1 MFLLQI
7 SGEKRV
13 HMPCA
18 RLPLALLL
26 IALALPSRS
35 FAQDDWT
42 QPWSDS
48 RDRPPRVDV
57 SVSAGVLMPTDWS
70 DLVLLGSISSLTGV
84 LEQVLVRDLRV
95 EPDAN
100 FGAAVTYW
108 RGRYGFRVS
117 GAFSRSSL
125 VIGSGPLGAPEPG
138 ELDMGDVDVWF
149 YDVRGVV
156 GLQDYSPSRIVWPY
170 GFIGLGGITYDIKR
184 PVRPPLLTFIE
195 GGRTLPFNRDGDIVI
210 VGDIGEEFILAV
222 DELNLE
228 TVLAFSFGIGADFR
242 IPVGNGGLGLRVEAS
257 DHVADSPVGL
267 RIRELPRTGGL
278 TSESAVRFGTVHHLR
293 ASASFLIQFGK

>member
-1 MFLLQI
+1 
-7 SGEKRV
+7 
-13 HMPCA
+13 MPHA
-18 RLPLALLL
+18 RLPLTLLL

-35 FAQDDWT
+35 FAQEDWM

-70 DLVLLGSISSLTGV
+70 DLVLLGSISSLTGI

-108 RGRYGFRVS
+108 RGRYGFRVN
-117 GAFSRSSL
+117 GGFSRSSL
-125 VIGSGPLGAPEPG
+125 VIGSGSLGAPDPG
-138 ELDMGDVDVWF
+138 DLTMGDVDVWL
-149 YDVRGVV
+149 YDARGVI
-156 GLQDYSPSRIVWPY
+156 GMLDYTPARRVWPY
-170 GFIGLGGITYDIKR
+170 GFIGIGGVTYDIKQ

-195 GGRTLPFNRDGDIVI
+195 GGRTPPFTQNGDIVI
-210 VGDIGEEFILAV
+210 VGDFGEEFILAI

-228 TVLAFSFGIGADFR
+228 TVLAFSFGVGADFR
-242 IPVGNGGLGLRVEAS
+242 IPLGKGGIGLRVEAS
-257 DHVADSPVGL
+257 DQIAESPVGL
-267 RIRELPRTGGL
+267 RIRELPNDGGL
-278 TSESAVRFGTVHHLR
+278 TSVDTIRFGTVHHLQ
-293 ASASFLIQFGK
+293 AVASFVIQFGK

>member
-1 MFLLQI
+1 M
-7 SGEKRV
+7 R
-13 HMPCA
+13 HA
-18 RLPLALLL
+18 RLPLALLF
-26 IALALPSRS
+26 IALTLPCSAY
-35 FAQDDWT
+35 AQDDWM

-70 DLVLLGSISSLTGV
+70 DLVLLGSISSLTGI

-108 RGRYGFRVS
+108 RGRYGFRVN

-125 VIGSGPLGAPEPG
+125 VIGNGSLGTPQPG
-138 ELDMGDVDVWF
+138 EISMGDVDVWL
-149 YDVRGVV
+149 YDARGVI
-156 GLQDYSPSRIVWPY
+156 GFQDYAPGRHVWPY
-170 GFIGLGGITYDIKR
+170 GFIGIGGVTYDIKQ

-210 VGDIGEEFILAV
+210 VGDLGQQFIVAV

-228 TVLAFSFGIGADFR
+228 TKLALSFGLGADFR
-242 IPVGNGGLGLRVEAS
+242 IPMGKGGIGLRVEAS
-257 DHVADSPVGL
+257 DQIAESPVGL
-267 RIRELPRTGGL
+267 RIRELPVVGGL
-278 TSESAVRFGTVHHLR
+278 TTEDTVRFGTVHHLQ
-293 ASASFLIQFGK
+293 ALASFVVQFGK

>member
-1 MFLLQI
+1 MA
-7 SGEKRV
+7 
-13 HMPCA
+13 CA

-26 IALALPSRS
+26 IALALPSPS
-35 FAQDDWT
+35 SAQDDWT

-48 RDRPPRVDV
+48 RDRPPRVDI
-57 SVSAGVLMPTDWS
+57 SASAGVLMPTDWS

-84 LEQVLVRDLRV
+84 LEQVLVRDIRV

-108 RGRYGFRVS
+108 RGRYGFRVT

-125 VIGSGPLGAPEPG
+125 VIGNAPLGALEPG
-138 ELDMGDVDVWF
+138 DLGMGDVDVWF
-149 YDVRGVV
+149 YDAKGVV
-156 GLQDYSPSRIVWPY
+156 GLQDYTPARNVWPY
-170 GFIGLGGITYDIKR
+170 GFIGIGGITYDIKR

-210 VGDIGEEFILAV
+210 VGDIGEEFILAI

-228 TVLAFSFGIGADFR
+228 TVLAFSFGLGADFR
-242 IPVGNGGLGLRVEAS
+242 IPVGRGGIGLRVEAS
-257 DHVADSPVGL
+257 DHIADSPVGL
-267 RIRELPRTGGL
+267 RIRELPPGGGL
-278 TSESAVRFGTVHHLR
+278 TSENAVRFGTVHHLQV
-293 ASASFLIQFGK
+293 AASFVLQFGK